1 MSNINTSSI
10 NITYPT
16 PGVNNSTQGF
26 RDNFS
31 NIKLALDTTKTELND
46 LQTKVVL
53 KSGLTGTSINNDM
66 ANTVISN
73 CVTKTFRASTYD
85 LGTNLTGQIVIDTTK
100 GDVQY
105 GVVKGDVQL
114 DFSKWAPA
122 GTEAQVKLKLKIG
135 EVDGVRVTPNIMFTN
150 SKVDGSTGL
159 ITEGPTNSIRILE
172 NYASNNYPHVTNDN
186 SDFLCTNGVTV
197 PYGVTELNYTITT
210 TDCGTTIDVMP
221 TNRGTV
227 ASTIEVRSGMTAIG
241 VQGDTAGHVCTDGN
255 YIYVCTGSYDGTTHI
270 WRRSALSS
278 F

>member
-46 LQTKVVL
+46 LQSKVVL
-53 KSGLTGTSINNDM
+53 KSALTGTSINNDM
-66 ANTVISN
+66 ANTIVSN

-85 LGTNLTGQIVIDTTK
+85 LGSNLTGQIVIDTTK
-100 GDVQY
+100 GDVQL
-105 GVVKGDVQL
+105 GTITDDVQF
-114 DFSKWAPA
+114 DFSKWAPS

-135 EVDGVRVTPNIMFTN
+135 TPTANIMFPN
-150 SKVDGSTGL
+150 SKIDGATGL
-159 ITEGPTNSIRILE
+159 VSTGPTNSIRILE
-172 NYASNNYPHVTNDN
+172 NYASNNYPHISEDGA
-186 SDFLCTNGVTV
+186 DFLCTNGVTV

-210 TDCGTTIDVMP
+210 TDCGTTIDVTP
-221 TNRGTV
+221 TNRGTT
-227 ASTIEVRSGMTAIG
+227 ASTIEVRSGMSAIG

-255 YIYVCTGSYDGTTHI
+255 YIYVCVAEYDGTTHV
-270 WRRSALSS
+270 WKRSALSS

>member
-46 LQTKVVL
+46 LQSKVVV
-53 KSGLTGTSINNDM
+53 KSALTGTSINNDM
-66 ANTVISN
+66 ANTIISN

-85 LGTNLTGQIVIDTTK
+85 LGSNLNGLIVIDTTK
-100 GDVQY
+100 GDVQV
-105 GVVKGDVQL
+105 GTITGDVQF

-122 GTEAQVKLKLKIG
+122 GTEAQVKLKLKIDSTAMDAN
-135 EVDGVRVTPNIMFTN
+135 VMFPNTKINGT
-150 SKVDGSTGL
+150 TGL
-159 ITEGPTNSIRILE
+159 VKEGPTTSIRILE
-172 NYASNNYPHVTNDN
+172 NYASNDYPRTNN
-186 SDFLCTNGVTV
+186 NTDFLYTNGVTV
-197 PYGVTELNYTITT
+197 PYGATELNYTITT

-221 TNRGTV
+221 TNRSTI
-227 ASTIEVRSGMTAIG
+227 ASTIEVRSGITNAFG
-241 VQGDTAGHVCTDGN
+241 VQGDTAGHICTDGT
-255 YIYVCTGSYDGTTHI
+255 YLYVCTGSYDGTTHI
-270 WRRSALSS
+270 WKRVALSS